1 MKARFLCHHGE
12 EGISR
17 MKILIIDDDP
27 GIRMLLSKFLQ
38 KEGYEIILGEDGLEG
53 VELAKKHQPDLILL
67 DVVMPRMDGLT
78 AARLIKFYKPLSN
91 VPIVFLTA
99 KDAEKEIELA
109 QEVRAE
115 VYITKPFDVRQV
127 IQIVKEIA
135 QTSNKGTTAA

>member
-1 MKARFLCHHGE
+1 MPK
-12 EGISR
+12 
-17 MKILIIDDDP
+17 KVLIVDDDP

-38 KEGYEIILGEDGLEG
+38 REGFETLMAENGLEG
-53 VELAKKHQPDLILL
+53 VEIAKKQQPDLIIM
-67 DVVMPRMDGLT
+67 DVVMPQMDGLT

-91 VPIVFLTA
+91 VPVLFLTA

-127 IQIVKEIA
+127 IDVVKEIVA
-135 QTSNKGTTAA
+135 GKPTGEASA

>member
-1 MKARFLCHHGE
+1 
-12 EGISR
+12 
-17 MKILIIDDDP
+17 
-27 GIRMLLSKFLQ
+27 MLLSKFLQ
-38 KEGYEIILGEDGLEG
+38 KEGYEVMLAEDGLEG

-78 AARLIKFYKPLSN
+78 AARLIKFYKPLSE

-127 IQIVKEIA
+127 IQVVNEISRNMKK
-135 QTSNKGTTAA
+135 Q